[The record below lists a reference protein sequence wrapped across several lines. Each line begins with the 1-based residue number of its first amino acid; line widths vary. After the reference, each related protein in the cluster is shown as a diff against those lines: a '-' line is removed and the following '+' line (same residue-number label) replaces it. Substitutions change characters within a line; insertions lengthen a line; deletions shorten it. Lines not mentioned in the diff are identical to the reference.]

1 MNLRTGTQNRT
12 LPYLSGRFFD
22 GISSG
27 LFMMALP
34 WIMLQTPD
42 MGSFVAMTALACTAI
57 SFVLTPFFSTLV
69 DRHSRKQILGS
80 VDLLR

>member
-57 SFVLTPFFSTLV
+57 SFVLTRFFPLWLTAT
-69 DRHSRKQILGS
+69 RASRS
-80 VDLLR
+80 